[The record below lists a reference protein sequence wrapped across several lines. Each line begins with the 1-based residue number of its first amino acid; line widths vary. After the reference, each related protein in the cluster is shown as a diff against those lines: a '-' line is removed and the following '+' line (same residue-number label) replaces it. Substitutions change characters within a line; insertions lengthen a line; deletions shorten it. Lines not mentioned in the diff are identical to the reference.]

1 MRTNFKSDNSY
12 YKKQLEIKER
22 KQVNELKRIDTNLL
36 KIRRYL
42 SKNSNLD
49 INVLIKV
56 LINRQ
61 LVTKDKLT
69 KEQLFNS
76 TRDLIEEMLGEIEC
90 TT

>member
-1 MRTNFKSDNSY
+1 MKSNFKSDNSY
-12 YKKQLEIKER
+12 YKKQEEIKER
-22 KQVNELKRIDTNLL
+22 KQGNETKRIDTNLL
-36 KIRRYL
+36 KIEKYL

-76 TRDLIEEMLGEIEC
+76 TKELIEEMLANM
-90 TT
+90 

>member
-1 MRTNFKSDNSY
+1 MRTNFKSDSSY

-36 KIRRYL
+36 KIRKYL

>member
-36 KIRRYL
+36 KIRKYL

-76 TRDLIEEMLGEIEC
+76 TKDLIEEMLGEIEC

>member
-1 MRTNFKSDNSY
+1 MRTNFKSDSSY

-69 KEQLFNS
+69 KEQLLNS
-76 TRDLIEEMLGEIEC
+76 TRELIEEMLGEIEC

>member
-1 MRTNFKSDNSY
+1 MRTNFKSDSSY
-12 YKKQLEIKER
+12 YKKQEEIKER
-22 KQVNELKRIDTNLL
+22 KQGNETKRIDTNLL
-36 KIRRYL
+36 KIRKYL

-76 TRDLIEEMLGEIEC
+76 TRELIEEMLGEIEC

>member
-1 MRTNFKSDNSY
+1 MRTNFKSDSSY

-36 KIRRYL
+36 KIRKYL

-76 TRDLIEEMLGEIEC
+76 TRELIEEMLGEIEC

>member
-1 MRTNFKSDNSY
+1 MRTNFKSDSSY

-36 KIRRYL
+36 KIRKYL

-76 TRDLIEEMLGEIEC
+76 TKDLIEEMLGEIEC

>member
-1 MRTNFKSDNSY
+1 MKTNFKSDITYFKN
-12 YKKQLEIKER
+12 KLEVKER
-22 KQVNELKRIDTNLL
+22 KIDNETKRVDNNLL
-36 KIRRYL
+36 KIKIYL

-76 TRDLIEEMLGEIEC
+76 TKELIEEMLGEIEC
-90 TT
+90 TN

>member
-12 YKKQLEIKER
+12 YKRQEEIKER
-22 KQVNELKRIDTNLL
+22 KKVNEAKRIDTNLL
-36 KIRRYL
+36 KIRRFL

-76 TRDLIEEMLGEIEC
+76 TKKLIEEMLGEIEC